1 MAGKKEIAY
10 QLAHIL
16 DDRSGELIASHA
28 ACLTLAGTA
37 VILRLVARCLSK
49 ASIAAE

>member
-1 MAGKKEIAY
+1 MANKKEIAY

-16 DDRSGELIASHA
+16 EDRSGELIASHV
-28 ACLTLAGTA
+28 ACLALAGIA
-37 VILRLVARCLSK
+37 IILRLFARCLSK